1 MSQYER
7 NLELLNKR
15 RIVYRRDPITDTPDI
30 ENDTYMFFEN
40 GTYQ

>member
-15 RIVYRRDPITDTPDI
+15 RVVYRRLPITDVPDI
-30 ENDTYMFFEN
+30 ENDM
-40 GTYQ
+40 